1 MKNIKMTE
9 KCEFPQSPRSRTYE
23 GLDPLTREVQ
33 KLARPLLGQHGFTQ
47 VELITHWSDIMGS
60 ELAIGVKPVKL
71 TFPAKD
77 RMNGTLHVRTAGG
90 AFAMLLEHQKGRII
104 ERVNTYFGYP
114 AVSNLKIEQGGV
126 RLPHESESEPEW
138 PLSEEE
144 LAPLLEKVNAIS
156 DDSLRQ
162 KTLEIGIKLLQNEK
176 QS

>member
-1 MKNIKMTE
+1 MTE

-23 GLDPLTREVQ
+23 GLDNLTREVQ

-47 VELITHWSDIMGS
+47 VELITHWSDIMGT

-71 TFPAKD
+71 MFPAKD
-77 RMNGTLHVRTAGG
+77 RMNGTLYVRTAGG
-90 AFAMLLEHQKGRII
+90 AFAMLLEHQKGRVM

-126 RLPHESESEPEW
+126 RLSHEQEPVPEW

-144 LAPLLEKVNAIS
+144 LMPLLEKVNTIS

-162 KTLEIGIKLLQNEK
+162 KTLEIGIKLLQHRK
-176 QS
+176 

>member
-1 MKNIKMTE
+1 MTE
-9 KCEFPQSPRSRTYE
+9 KYEFPQSPRSRTYE
-23 GLDPLTREVQ
+23 GLDSLTREVQ

-47 VELITHWSDIMGS
+47 VELISHWSEIMGT

-77 RMNGTLHVRTAGG
+77 RANGTLSVRTAGG
-90 AFAMLLEHQKGRII
+90 AFALLLEHQKGRIM
-104 ERVNTYFGYP
+104 EKVNTYFGYP
-114 AVSNLKIEQGGV
+114 AVSSLKIEQGGV
-126 RLPHESESEPEW
+126 HLASEPESEPEW

-156 DDSLRQ
+156 DESLRQ
-162 KTLEIGIKLLQNEK
+162 KTLEIGIKLLQHKN

>member
-1 MKNIKMTE
+1 MTE

-23 GLDPLTREVQ
+23 GLDSLTREVQ

-47 VELITHWSDIMGS
+47 VELITHWSDIMGQ
-60 ELAIGVKPVKL
+60 ELALGVKPVRL
-71 TFPAKD
+71 AFPAKD
-77 RMNGTLHVRTAGG
+77 RINGTLHVRTAGG
-90 AFAMLLEHQKGRII
+90 AFAMLLEHQKGRIM

-126 RLPHESESEPEW
+126 RLPHSEEPEPEW

-144 LAPLLEKVNAIS
+144 LMPLLEKVNAIV

-162 KTLEIGIKLLQNEK
+162 KTLEIGIKLLQHRK
-176 QS
+176 

>member
-1 MKNIKMTE
+1 MTE

-23 GLDPLTREVQ
+23 GLDSLTREVQ

-60 ELAIGVKPVKL
+60 ELAIGVKPIKL

-77 RMNGTLHVRTAGG
+77 RMHGTLHVRTAGG
-90 AFAMLLEHQKGRII
+90 AFALLLEHQKERIM

-114 AVSNLKIEQGGV
+114 AISSLKIEQGGIH
-126 RLPHESESEPEW
+126 LPQPKESEAEW

-144 LAPLLEKVNAIS
+144 LKPLLDKVNAIS
-156 DDSLRQ
+156 DESLRQ
-162 KTLEIGIKLLQNEK
+162 RTLEIGIKLLQHKKE
-176 QS
+176 S

>member
-1 MKNIKMTE
+1 MTE

-23 GLDPLTREVQ
+23 GLDNLTREVQ

-90 AFAMLLEHQKGRII
+90 AFAMLLEHQKGRIM
-104 ERVNTYFGYP
+104 ERINTYFGYP
-114 AVSNLKIEQGGV
+114 AISNLKIEQGGV
-126 RLPHESESEPEW
+126 RLPHETETEPEW

-144 LAPLLEKVNAIS
+144 LAPLLEKVNTIS
-156 DDSLRQ
+156 DDALRQ
-162 KTLEIGIKLLQNEK
+162 KTLEIGIKMLQNK
-176 QS
+176 KKD

>member
-1 MKNIKMTE
+1 MTE

-23 GLDPLTREVQ
+23 GLDSLTREVQ

-47 VELITHWSDIMGS
+47 VELISHWSEIMGT
-60 ELAIGVKPVKL
+60 ELAMGVKPIKL
-71 TFPAKD
+71 TFPTKD

-90 AFAMLLEHQKGRII
+90 AFALLLEHQKGRIM

-114 AVSNLKIEQGGV
+114 AVSTLKMEQGGV
-126 RLPHESESEPEW
+126 HLPHNEESEPEW

-144 LAPLLEKVNAIS
+144 LAPLLKKVNAIS
-156 DDSLRQ
+156 DESLRQ
-162 KTLEIGIKLLQNEK
+162 KALEIGIKLLQRKN

>member
-1 MKNIKMTE
+1 MTE

-23 GLDPLTREVQ
+23 GLDSLTREVQ

-47 VELITHWSDIMGS
+47 VELITHWSEIMGS

-90 AFAMLLEHQKGRII
+90 AFAMLLEHQKGRIM

-126 RLPHESESEPEW
+126 HLPHEQEVEAEW

-144 LAPLLEKVNAIS
+144 LAPLLEKVNTIS
-156 DDSLRQ
+156 DDALRQ
-162 KTLEIGIKLLQNEK
+162 KTLEIGIKMLQNK
-176 QS
+176 KKD

>member
-1 MKNIKMTE
+1 MTE

-23 GLDPLTREVQ
+23 GLDSLTREAQ
-33 KLARPLLGQHGFTQ
+33 KLTRPLLGQHGFAQ
-47 VELITHWSDIMGS
+47 VELIAHWSDIMGQ
-60 ELAIGVKPVKL
+60 ELALGVKPVKL

-77 RMNGTLHVRTAGG
+77 RMNGTLYVRSAGG
-90 AFAMLLEHQKGRII
+90 AFALLLEHQKGRIM

-126 RLPHESESEPEW
+126 HLPHSEEPEPEW

-144 LAPLLEKVNAIS
+144 LMPLLEKVNAIQ
-156 DDSLRQ
+156 DESLRQ
-162 KTLEIGIKLLQNEK
+162 KTLEIGIKLLQHKK

>member
-1 MKNIKMTE
+1 MTE

-23 GLDPLTREVQ
+23 GLDSLAREVQ

-60 ELAIGVKPVKL
+60 ELARGVKPVKL

-90 AFAMLLEHQKGRII
+90 AFAMLLEHQKGRIM
-104 ERVNTYFGYP
+104 ERVNPYFGYP

-126 RLPHESESEPEW
+126 HLPHETEAEPEW

-144 LAPLLEKVNAIS
+144 LKPLLDKVNTIS
-156 DDSLRQ
+156 DEQLRQ
-162 KTLEIGIKLLQNEK
+162 KTLEIGIKLLQHRK
-176 QS
+176 

>member
-1 MKNIKMTE
+1 MTE

-23 GLDPLTREVQ
+23 GLDSLTREVQ

-71 TFPAKD
+71 SFPAKD

-90 AFAMLLEHQKGRII
+90 AFAMLLEHQKGRIM
-104 ERVNTYFGYP
+104 EKVNTYFGYP
-114 AVSNLKIEQGGV
+114 AISNLKIEQGGV
-126 RLPHESESEPEW
+126 RLPNEQEAEPEW

-144 LAPLLEKVNAIS
+144 LTPLLEKVNNIP
-156 DDSLRQ
+156 DDALRQ
-162 KTLEIGIKLLQNEK
+162 KTLEIGIKMLQNK
-176 QS
+176 KKD

>member
-1 MKNIKMTE
+1 MTE

-23 GLDPLTREVQ
+23 GLDSLTREVQ

-47 VELITHWSDIMGS
+47 VELITHWSDIMGL
-60 ELAIGVKPVKL
+60 ELALGVKPVRL

-90 AFAMLLEHQKGRII
+90 AFAMLLEHQKGRIM

-126 RLPHESESEPEW
+126 RLPRSEESEPEW

-144 LAPLLEKVNAIS
+144 LMPLLEKVNAIQ
-156 DDSLRQ
+156 DESLRQ
-162 KTLEIGIKLLQNEK
+162 KTLEIGIKLLQHRK
-176 QS
+176 

>member
-1 MKNIKMTE
+1 MTE

-23 GLDPLTREVQ
+23 GLDSLTREVQ

-47 VELITHWSDIMGS
+47 VELISHWSEIMGS
-60 ELAIGVKPVKL
+60 ELAIGVKPVRL

-77 RMNGTLHVRTAGG
+77 RINGTLYVRTAGG
-90 AFAMLLEHQKGRII
+90 AFALLLEHQKGRIM

-114 AVSNLKIEQGGV
+114 AVSTLKIEQGGLH
-126 RLPHESESEPEW
+126 LPSVQESEPEW

-144 LAPLLEKVNAIS
+144 LSPLLEKVNTIS
-156 DDSLRQ
+156 DEALRQ
-162 KTLEIGIKLLQNEK
+162 KTLEIGIKLLQRKN

>member
-1 MKNIKMTE
+1 MIE
-9 KCEFPQSPRSRTYE
+9 KCEFPQAPRSRTYE
-23 GLDPLTREVQ
+23 GLDSLVREVN
-33 KLARPLLGQHGFTQ
+33 KLTRPLLGQHGFTQ

-60 ELAIGVKPVKL
+60 ELAIGVKPVRL

-90 AFAMLLEHQKGRII
+90 AFALLLEHQKGRIM
-104 ERVNTYFGYP
+104 EKVNTYFGYP

-126 RLPHESESEPEW
+126 HLPHAQEREPEW

-144 LAPLLEKVNAIS
+144 LAPLLEKVNTIS

-162 KTLEIGIKLLQNEK
+162 KTLEIGIKMLQNK
-176 QS
+176 KNS

>member
-1 MKNIKMTE
+1 MTE

-90 AFAMLLEHQKGRII
+90 AFAMTAYKTFKDPVAVEHIKADAGIDI
-104 ERVNTYFGYP
+104 GFTLIGMHLKKV
-114 AVSNLKIEQGGV
+114 AVPV
-126 RLPHESESEPEW
+126 RL
-138 PLSEEE
+138 
-144 LAPLLEKVNAIS
+144 EKN
-156 DDSLRQ
+156 R
-162 KTLEIGIKLLQNEK
+162 IGEALVTGARTRPKFIGGERAVYDQTKF
-176 QS
+176 

>member
-1 MKNIKMTE
+1 MTE
-9 KCEFPQSPRSRTYE
+9 KCEFLQSPRSRTYE
-23 GLDPLTREVQ
+23 GLDSLTREVQ

-77 RMNGTLHVRTAGG
+77 RINGMLYVRTAGG
-90 AFAMLLEHQKGRII
+90 AFAMLLEHQKGRIM
-104 ERVNTYFGYP
+104 ERINTYFGYP

-126 RLPHESESEPEW
+126 LLPHAEESESDW

-144 LAPLLEKVNAIS
+144 LMPLLQKVNTIS

-162 KTLEIGIKLLQNEK
+162 KTLEIGIKMLQK
-176 QS
+176 QKKD

>member
-1 MKNIKMTE
+1 MTE

-23 GLDPLTREVQ
+23 GLDSLVQEAQ

-47 VELITHWSDIMGS
+47 VELITHWSEIMGP
-60 ELAIGVKPVKL
+60 ELAQGVKPTKL
-71 TFPAKD
+71 TFPAQD

-90 AFAMLLEHQKGRII
+90 AFAMLLEHQKGRVI

-114 AVSNLKIEQGGV
+114 AVSTLKIEQGGIH
-126 RLPHESESEPEW
+126 LAHSQQELEPEW

-144 LAPLLEKVNAIS
+144 LEPLLKKVDAIT

-162 KTLEIGIKLLQNEK
+162 KVLEIGIKLIQHRK
-176 QS
+176 